1 MAGEESGIVRK
12 LILKPARLMALLP
25 GLQLVVRRK
34 KSGDFASLDY
44 LLLFCFMPSSGMN
57 TVFTLVTWFQFSII
71 ESLLDWIHVLY
82 LNVVELNYNGLE
94 LHNIDNSWWLK
105 DEGNKNYCNYFLH
118 HSEPACVM
126 EQG

>member
-34 KSGDFASLDY
+34 KSGDFTSLDY

-94 LHNIDNSWWLK
+94 LHTIDISWCHALA
-105 DEGNKNYCNYFLH
+105 ER
-118 HSEPACVM
+118 
-126 EQG
+126 

>member
-1 MAGEESGIVRK
+1 
-12 LILKPARLMALLP
+12 
-25 GLQLVVRRK
+25 
-34 KSGDFASLDY
+34 
-44 LLLFCFMPSSGMN
+44 MPSSGMN